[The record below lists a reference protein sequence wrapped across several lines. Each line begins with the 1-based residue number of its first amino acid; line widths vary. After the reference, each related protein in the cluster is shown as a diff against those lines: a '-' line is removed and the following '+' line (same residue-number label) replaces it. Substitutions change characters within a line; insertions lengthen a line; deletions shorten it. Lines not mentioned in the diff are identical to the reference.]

1 MNSKEFS
8 SNKKNKF
15 AKQTTQNLKICEKN
29 STFYDSVTENL
40 NLKSCQNLSFLA
52 LGDKGTNRQTEEQK
66 DILLKIIR
74 WRNKWTDY
82 HIPLFM
88 K

>member
-40 NLKSCQNLSFLA
+40 NLKSCQNLSFLERDH
-52 LGDKGTNRQTEEQK
+52 LVELDDLNMKNTNNSA
-66 DILLKIIR
+66 IIEG
-74 WRNKWTDY
+74 
-82 HIPLFM
+82 F
-88 K
+88 